1 MLRRFVVSALLA
13 ATSFVSMAQE
23 LPMRMFPPAVKYA
36 TLRVAPNYEATLNK
50 DAVRLSPGFRLY
62 TPQNIIIL
70 YNMVVN
76 QPVKV
81 AYTLDVQGLIQQA
94 WILTDNE
101 VSKIQPAERGFL
113 FFSSGP
119 FQ

>member
-1 MLRRFVVSALLA
+1 MIRRFAIGALLA
-13 ATSFVSMAQE
+13 ATSVASIAQE

-50 DAVRLSPGFRLY
+50 DSVRLSPGFRLY

-101 VSKIQPAERGFL
+101 VSKIQPAERGF
-113 FFSSGP
+113 FSFSAGP